1 MCLEYVLKNWVIPHM
16 MKLSFI
22 YLSFSLSLFHANS
35 MVTKT
40 INAIESREMNCHF
53 SFNEELRTLHKKGH
67 FDLLPITILL
77 FCKFAEY

>member
-22 YLSFSLSLFHANS
+22 YLSFSLFHANS

-40 INAIESREMNCHF
+40 INAIESREMNYHF
-53 SFNEELRTLHKKGH
+53 PPNEGLRTLHKN
-67 FDLLPITILL
+67 DILIYL
-77 FCKFAEY
+77 QLQYYCFANL